1 MVVDSFLR
9 MKICVIGIKVIAQNK
24 GGLCFGASGYG
35 FRSTNANSLQT
46 KTKNKNNILFIYF
59 FFII

>member
-24 GGLCFGASGYG
+24 GGVMLRGFGLR
-35 FRSTNANSLQT
+35 FQVDQRKLTP
-46 KTKNKNNILFIYF
+46 NKDKE
-59 FFII
+59 